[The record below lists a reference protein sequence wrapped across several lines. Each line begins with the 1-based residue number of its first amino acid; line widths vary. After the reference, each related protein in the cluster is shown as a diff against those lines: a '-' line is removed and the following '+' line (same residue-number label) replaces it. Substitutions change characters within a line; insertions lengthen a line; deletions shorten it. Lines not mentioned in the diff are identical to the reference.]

1 MRQEKEEPRGPGRAR
16 QRVVWFIGLYIVSAV
31 LFAAAVYGLRAVIP
45 R

>member
-1 MRQEKEEPRGPGRAR
+1 MRHGENEPRGPQSAR
-16 QRVVWFIGLYIVSAV
+16 SRVVWFVGLYVVSAV